1 MESLLRPAHLVII
14 LVIIII
20 LFGPGKIPG
29 VGAGLGRGVSD
40 LRGQR
45 VRQSGL
51 SRTGILYLSLLA
63 FAIGNSLYFL
73 LSPFLPAAA
82 RLSLGFSS
90 GLPVIVDLWI
100 CFMVFGSLNLLRLV
114 RDKGPWSGLR

>member
-29 VGAGLGRGVSD
+29 VGSGLGRGVSD

-51 SRTGILYLSLLA
+51 SRTGILYLFSLPLRLATRFTFSYHLSSLLQP
-63 FAIGNSLYFL
+63 G
-73 LSPFLPAAA
+73 
-82 RLSLGFSS
+82 
-90 GLPVIVDLWI
+90 
-100 CFMVFGSLNLLRLV
+100 
-114 RDKGPWSGLR
+114 